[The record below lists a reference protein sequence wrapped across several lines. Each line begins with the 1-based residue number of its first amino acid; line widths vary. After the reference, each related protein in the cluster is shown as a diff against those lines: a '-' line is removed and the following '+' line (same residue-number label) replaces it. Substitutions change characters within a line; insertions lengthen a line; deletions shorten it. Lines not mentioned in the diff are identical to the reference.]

1 MTAGIIESIVFKFI
15 VHIWV
20 FPSNSF
26 KLYCLLVC
34 EDPAKRHKAWSQR
47 WKALSEEDRAK
58 YTQEAKHINDR
69 SIEEMSTEEKVAL
82 AKRTIA
88 NMRNEVMNY
97 LGSVKKYITHWLIH
111 SFNEYILLPKKIL
124 SWAGLPPPRLPD
136 HLVIIF
142 NATEL
147 HYTD

>member
-1 MTAGIIESIVFKFI
+1 M
-15 VHIWV
+15 
-20 FPSNSF
+20 
-26 KLYCLLVC
+26 
-34 EDPAKRHKAWSQR
+34 
-47 WKALSEEDRAK
+47 K

-97 LGSVKKYITHWLIH
+97 LGSVKKYITLIEAYYTLH